1 LTWFKG
7 IINSSSGKINH
18 LIHFKKRKVFMMTN
32 FTLEEKD
39 SFTVL
44 GFGTELKS
52 HYTDYAGIIK
62 EKSDFWVSVKQDGR
76 LDTLQALASNDY
88 IFAVNEAVN
97 NKMMY
102 YAGVMSEKSLPEAD
116 RVIQFPKGEYLV
128 VKGEG
133 KTSEELSNVLTG
145 IAFGQVLPEAK
156 DFAYVGGPNATVE
169 MGQQDG
175 QVFGE
180 MWIPVV
186 KK

>member
-1 LTWFKG
+1 
-7 IINSSSGKINH
+7 
-18 LIHFKKRKVFMMTN
+18 MAQY
-32 FTLEEKD
+32 TLEEKD

-44 GFGTELKS
+44 GIGTELKS
-52 HYTDYAGIIK
+52 DYTDYAGINK
-62 EKSDFWVSVKQDGR
+62 EKADFWSAVKQDGT
-76 LDTLQALASNDY
+76 LDNLKALATNDY

-97 NKMMY
+97 GKMMH
-102 YAGVMSEKSLPEAD
+102 YAGVMTEASLPEAT

-133 KTSEELSNVLTG
+133 NTADELSNKLAG

-156 DFAYVGGPNATVE
+156 NFAYVGGPNATVE
-169 MGQQDG
+169 MGQRNG
-175 QVFGE
+175 LVFGE